1 MTTKTFEQISRM
13 VNNGTIEVVSWF
25 AVRHGRGM
33 VEVRNTTTGK
43 RKTWQVEN
51 IPANFAC

>member
-33 VEVRNTTTGK
+33 VEVQNTTTGK

>member
-1 MTTKTFEQISRM
+1 MTTKTNEQISRM
-13 VNNGTIEVVSWF
+13 VRNGTIEVISWF
-25 AVRHGRGM
+25 AIRHGRGM

-51 IPANFAC
+51 IPSDFSG